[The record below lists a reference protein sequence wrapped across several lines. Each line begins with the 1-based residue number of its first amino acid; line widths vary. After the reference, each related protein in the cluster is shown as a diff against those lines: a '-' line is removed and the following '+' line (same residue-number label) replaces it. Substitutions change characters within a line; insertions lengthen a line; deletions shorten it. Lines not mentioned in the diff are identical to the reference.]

1 MDLNL
6 FSKTFF
12 PDLKESK
19 ALHEIMYLVLIAGNF
34 LNAVSTH
41 SFPEEIFIVTLWHI
55 KHITNILGENNYF
68 TAAFI
73 A

>member
-6 FSKTFF
+6 FSQTFF

-41 SFPEEIFIVTLWHI
+41 SFPEEIFIVTLWPE
-55 KHITNILGENNYF
+55 HITDILQTY
-68 TAAFI
+68 
-73 A
+73 